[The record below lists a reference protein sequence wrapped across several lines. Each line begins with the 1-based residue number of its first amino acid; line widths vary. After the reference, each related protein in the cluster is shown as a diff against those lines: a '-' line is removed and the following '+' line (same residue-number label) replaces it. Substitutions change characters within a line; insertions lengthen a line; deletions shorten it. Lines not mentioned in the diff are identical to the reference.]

1 MSSALMSFPS
11 LGKIC
16 RMKLLGPHLKTTEAS
31 GKIICLQP
39 IILQFFIVIP

>member
-1 MSSALMSFPS
+1 MPSALMSFPS